1 MLTTINLGFK
11 PNKIYT
17 RFTEEG
23 KLLKTTD
30 EQIIGK
36 AMSLTLERWLTL
48 FFFIMINLGSLFDH
62 YIK

>member
-1 MLTTINLGFK
+1 MLATTNLEFK
-11 PNKIYT
+11 PNKTYT

-23 KLLKTTD
+23 KVLKTTN
-30 EQIIGK
+30 EQIVGK

-48 FFFIMINLGSLFDH
+48 FFIMINLGSLFDH

>member
-48 FFFIMINLGSLFDH
+48 FFL
-62 YIK
+62 

>member
-23 KLLKTTD
+23 KLFKTTD
-30 EQIIGK
+30 EQIAGK

-48 FFFIMINLGSLFDH
+48 FFNNDQFGQSF
-62 YIK
+62 